1 MMRSQQP
8 LVVPVAEPAPAYVQ
22 GVRESIPIEGR

>member
-1 MMRSQQP
+1 MRNQLP

-22 GVRESIPIEGR
+22 GARESIPFEGR

>member
-1 MMRSQQP
+1 MRNQLP
-8 LVVPVAEPAPAYVQ
+8 LVVPVAEPAPEYLE